1 MNGDLLVNYKREAS
15 TAFGIL
21 RPDTFFSKRLNS
33 LVDTIGIIRGA
44 YLETTAGTKRENARI
59 LDAIRAV
66 ADSLNVRRRG

>member
-21 RPDTFFSKRLNS
+21 RPDTVFSKRLYA
-33 LVDTIGIIRGA
+33 LVDMIGIIRGA
-44 YLETTAGTKRENARI
+44 YLETTASTKRENAKI

-66 ADSLNVRRRG
+66 AV